1 MIPKML
7 FLTVFILNSCASQ
20 KLNPTLKT
28 SDWEVILIDGKKIL
42 SNHPTISFIE
52 KGRQIGGYGGCNYF
66 GGRYEVNGE
75 NISFSKMT
83 STLMACI
90 GDDLEDR
97 FFSALDKVKKYR
109 VKEDKLQFLDERKTV
124 VMLLKVVVNKD

>member
-1 MIPKML
+1 MMPKML

-52 KGRQIGGYGGCNYF
+52 KGPNPGGQLNPF
-66 GGRYEVNGE
+66 
-75 NISFSKMT
+75 
-83 STLMACI
+83 
-90 GDDLEDR
+90 
-97 FFSALDKVKKYR
+97 
-109 VKEDKLQFLDERKTV
+109 
-124 VMLLKVVVNKD
+124 

>member
-1 MIPKML
+1 MMPKML

-52 KGRQIGGYGGCNYF
+52 KGRQIGGYGGCTYF
-66 GGRYEVNGE
+66 CGRYEVNGE
-75 NISFSKMT
+75 NLSFSKMT

-90 GDDLEDR
+90 GYDLEDR
-97 FFSALDKVKKYR
+97 FFSALYKVKKYR
-109 VKEDKLQFLDERKTV
+109 VTEDKLQFLDERKTV